1 MRTKLAEAAFRV
13 SLIYALFAA
22 VWIAVSDRL
31 LSALLS
37 NPAAI
42 QRLQTYKG
50 WAFVAVTA
58 GLLYLALRKQL
69 HRWEREAT
77 ARKQAEETSLRYWLL
92 ASYSRD
98 SILLLRQSDGRILE
112 ANPAAINTYGFSRAE
127 FLARS
132 ISDLR
137 VTGAG
142 PLRGDLPARRD
153 NPGSM
158 FETVHRRSDGS
169 TFPVEVNRQATVIDG
184 VPVFVNVIRDIS
196 ERERSN
202 QQLQLRDAALA
213 AAANGVLIADR
224 TGTIV
229 WVNAAFSTMTGYSA
243 AQAVGQTPRIIKS
256 GAHDTAFYKEMWS
269 VILSGNVWRG
279 HVVNKRKDGSLYD
292 EDMIITPVADS
303 RGEITHFIAI
313 KQDVTERKR
322 AEEELRKQAG
332 ELRAREQ
339 QNLRLLTELK
349 EREEELRED
358 DRRKDEF
365 LAMLA
370 HELRNPLAPIRNIVE
385 TPRLCDSSACAW
397 GSSVVEQ
404 EVTHLARLLDD
415 LLDVSRITRDQ
426 LQLKTER
433 VLLNDVINTAAKSTR
448 PFIDHNHH
456 QLSVTLPAEPV
467 YLKADKVRLVQVFVN
482 LLNNAAKY
490 TRQGGT
496 IQLSAERQ
504 GCEAVVSVKDNG
516 NGIAAEKLP
525 YLFDLFYQAGRSY
538 EQTHGGLGIGLT
550 LVKRLV
556 ELQGGT
562 VQARSQGI
570 NCGSEFIVR
579 LPVLDAAIPTAKAHE
594 PFMEAVSRRI
604 LVVDDY
610 PNVAESM
617 ARRLT
622 IAGHE
627 VETALDGLQ
636 AIEVAERFRPDIVL
650 LDIGMPK
657 LDGYETARRIREQPW
672 GMEMALVALT
682 GWGQEEDRRLSRE
695 AGFDA
700 HLVKPVEKNELA
712 NLLARLPQTR
722 ADAVPAEP

>member
-1 MRTKLAEAAFRV
+1 MRTKLADAALRI
-13 SLIYALFAA
+13 SLMYALFAA
-22 VWIAVSDRL
+22 VWIAISDWF
-31 LSALLS
+31 LSAVFS
-37 NPAAI
+37 SPAGI

-69 HRWEREAT
+69 QRWEREVT
-77 ARKQAEETSLRYWLL
+77 ARKQAEETSRRDRLL

-112 ANPAAINTYGFSRAE
+112 ANPAALNTYGFNRADL
-127 FLARS
+127 LART
-132 ISDLR
+132 IHDLR
-137 VTGAG
+137 VAGAS
-142 PLRGDLPARRD
+142 PWPCDRPARL
-153 NPGSM
+153 GEHGAM

-169 TFPVEVNRQATVIDG
+169 AIPVEVNRQATVIDG
-184 VPVFVNVIRDIS
+184 VPVFINVIRDIT

-202 QQLQLRDAALA
+202 QQLRLRDAALA
-213 AAANGVLIADR
+213 AAANGVVIADR
-224 TGTIV
+224 AGTIV
-229 WVNAAFSTMTGYSA
+229 WVNAAFCIMTGHSA
-243 AQAVGQTPRIIKS
+243 AEAVGQTPRIIKS
-256 GAHDTAFYKEMWS
+256 GAHDAAFYKQMWS

-303 RGEITHFIAI
+303 GGEITHFIAI
-313 KQDVTERKR
+313 KQDITDRKR

-332 ELRAREQ
+332 ELKAREQ
-339 QNLRLLTELK
+339 QNLRLLAELK
-349 EREEELRED
+349 NREEELRED

-385 TPRLCDSSACAW
+385 TPRLCDSAACAW

-433 VLLNDVINTAAKSTR
+433 VLLTDVINTAAKSTR

-456 QLSVTLPAEPV
+456 QLSVTLSAEPV
-467 YLKADKVRLVQVFVN
+467 YVKADKVRLVQVFVN

-490 TRQGGT
+490 TRQGG
-496 IQLSAERQ
+496 IIRLSAERR
-504 GCEAVVSVKDNG
+504 GGEAVVSVKDNG

-562 VQARSQGI
+562 VQARSDGI

-579 LPVLDAAIPTAKAHE
+579 LPVLVEAIPTAKSQE

-650 LDIGMPK
+650 LDSGMPK

-712 NLLARLPQTR
+712 KLLARLPQAR

>member
-1 MRTKLAEAAFRV
+1 
-13 SLIYALFAA
+13 
-22 VWIAVSDRL
+22 
-31 LSALLS
+31 
-37 NPAAI
+37 
-42 QRLQTYKG
+42 
-50 WAFVAVTA
+50 
-58 GLLYLALRKQL
+58 
-69 HRWEREAT
+69 
-77 ARKQAEETSLRYWLL
+77 
-92 ASYSRD
+92 
-98 SILLLRQSDGRILE
+98 
-112 ANPAAINTYGFSRAE
+112 
-127 FLARS
+127 
-132 ISDLR
+132 
-137 VTGAG
+137 
-142 PLRGDLPARRD
+142 
-153 NPGSM
+153 
-158 FETVHRRSDGS
+158 
-169 TFPVEVNRQATVIDG
+169 
-184 VPVFVNVIRDIS
+184 
-196 ERERSN
+196 
-202 QQLQLRDAALA
+202 
-213 AAANGVLIADR
+213 
-224 TGTIV
+224 
-229 WVNAAFSTMTGYSA
+229 
-243 AQAVGQTPRIIKS
+243 
-256 GAHDTAFYKEMWS
+256 
-269 VILSGNVWRG
+269 
-279 HVVNKRKDGSLYD
+279 
-292 EDMIITPVADS
+292 
-303 RGEITHFIAI
+303 
-313 KQDVTERKR
+313 
-322 AEEELRKQAG
+322 
-332 ELRAREQ
+332 
-339 QNLRLLTELK
+339 
-349 EREEELRED
+349 
-358 DRRKDEF
+358 
-365 LAMLA
+365 
-370 HELRNPLAPIRNIVE
+370 
-385 TPRLCDSSACAW
+385 
-397 GSSVVEQ
+397 
-404 EVTHLARLLDD
+404 
-415 LLDVSRITRDQ
+415 
-426 LQLKTER
+426 
-433 VLLNDVINTAAKSTR
+433 
-448 PFIDHNHH
+448 
-456 QLSVTLPAEPV
+456 
-467 YLKADKVRLVQVFVN
+467 
-482 LLNNAAKY
+482 
-490 TRQGGT
+490 
-496 IQLSAERQ
+496 
-504 GCEAVVSVKDNG
+504 VVSVKDNG